1 MTHRHDQL
9 SCQEVVELMTAYLD
23 GALDDADRTR
33 FETHLV
39 YCEGCDR
46 YLDQMRGTIAT
57 VGRLRADDVEPEAVD
72 DLLKAFRGWKRGSAE
87 A

>member
-1 MTHRHDQL
+1 MSERHDEL
-9 SCQEVVELMTAYLD
+9 SCQQVVELVTAYLD
-23 GALDDADRTR
+23 GALDDAERTR

-57 VGRLRADDVEPEAVD
+57 VGGLASDDVAPQAMDE
-72 DLLKAFRGWKRGSAE
+72 LLDAFRGWKQRSLE
-87 A
+87 E